1 MENIKELIKK
11 WDIVF
16 DGIYDD
22 DFNLEHFREAAIESF
37 KLYCQS

>member
-22 DFNLEHFREAAIESF
+22 EFNLEHFQEADFTSL
-37 KLYCQS
+37 K